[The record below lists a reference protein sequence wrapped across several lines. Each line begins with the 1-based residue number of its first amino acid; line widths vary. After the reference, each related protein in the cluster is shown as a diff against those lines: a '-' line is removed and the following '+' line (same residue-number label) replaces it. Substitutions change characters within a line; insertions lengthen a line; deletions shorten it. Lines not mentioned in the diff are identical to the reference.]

1 MTEPLDAS
9 QRPLLLFHRH
19 LRAVRAAGDPPT
31 DYDILMLSPP
41 AADDEPPDSPAAAE
55 AGRWRRVPA
64 AKYLKRR
71 AQEWR
76 EAERLEDLPAEFR
89 ELAASL
95 DYSLCGLTEFDRPAE
110 YDQTGAPD
118 GSPRL
123 DQPAEYDQTGAPDGS
138 ARLNAEGGPA

>member
-41 AADDEPPDSPAAAE
+41 AADDEPLDAAAAE
-55 AGRWRRVPA
+55 AGQWRRVPV

-95 DYSLCGLTEFDRPAE
+95 DDSLCGPLA
-110 YDQTGAPD
+110 
-118 GSPRL
+118 
-123 DQPAEYDQTGAPDGS
+123 
-138 ARLNAEGGPA
+138 

>member
-19 LRAVRAAGDPPT
+19 LRAVRAAGDRPT

-41 AADDEPPDSPAAAE
+41 AADDEPLDAAAE
-55 AGRWRRVPA
+55 AGQWRRVPV

-95 DYSLCGLTEFDRPAE
+95 DDSLCGLTEFDRPAE
-110 YDQTGAPD
+110 YDEAAAP
-118 GSPRL
+118 
-123 DQPAEYDQTGAPDGS
+123 
-138 ARLNAEGGPA
+138 ARSDEFDPEGGPA